1 MVVNNGISQAHGA
14 TVLLLGLMT
23 TAVPALLVAHCLA
36 RVPLL
41 RDVEL
46 VGGAYFPSV
55 STASRAA
62 SSPWDFLGT
71 WGPQRLGI
79 CGLRLGIYL

>member
-1 MVVNNGISQAHGA
+1 MAKFTSQVHGA

-46 VGGAYFPSV
+46 VGGTYFPSV
-55 STASRAA
+55 STASR
-62 SSPWDFLGT
+62 DG
-71 WGPQRLGI
+71 GREGI
-79 CGLRLGIYL
+79 PGDPVYVGDSVVKKPSAVING